1 MFGVAGF
8 RVRSIVGGLFA
19 IGATACDG
27 PVAPGVVGGTLLAWL
42 LLPSCFT
49 PWVIDSIDF
58 VISIDEQPRGLR
70 RRLMAGASGCSLKSK
85 RNTLPSTLVGAAFV

>member
-1 MFGVAGF
+1 MLGVAGF
-8 RVRSIVGGLFA
+8 RVRSIVGGLLA
-19 IGATACDG
+19 IGTTACG
-27 PVAPGVVGGTLLAWL
+27 CPVAPGVAGGTV
-42 LLPSCFT
+42 PSCFT

-58 VISIDEQPRGLR
+58 VISIDEQPRGFS